1 MVMERNQFITSM
13 KSEIYRK
20 EYRNDTERV
29 DLQTQLHHK
38 EKTVKA
44 LEVMS
49 LLRIGKESKINP
61 RRFDVCEQ
69 SGPKGRVFSF
79 NVWRFL
85 Q

>member
-49 LLRIGKESKINP
+49 PLRIGKESKINP